1 MRIHAIPLELS
12 AANEFV
18 AKLHRHHAPVYRDKF
33 RIGAV
38 VDDKLV
44 GVVQV
49 GRPVSRN
56 LDDGKTVEVV
66 RLCTDGTKDVCS
78 FLYAKA
84 ARIAKEMG
92 YEKIITYILESENGI
107 SLKAAGWK
115 QESVTKGGEWNR
127 KSRPRNTTAPT
138 VPKKRYGKNLIEKR
152 TSFRSDSPMVSDA
165 GLHHKIIEEVF
176 K

>member
-33 RIGAV
+33 RIEAV
-38 VDDKLV
+38 VGGKLV

-78 FLYAKA
+78 FLYAK
-84 ARIAKEMG
+84 
-92 YEKIITYILESENGI
+92 
-107 SLKAAGWK
+107 
-115 QESVTKGGEWNR
+115 
-127 KSRPRNTTAPT
+127 TAPT

-152 TSFRSDSPMVSDA
+152 TSFRLDSSMVSDA
-165 GLHHKIIEEVF
+165 ELHRKNIEEVF